1 MRVTARRRERSV
13 TIRDAVFDELEQ
25 VILREME
32 RSRLP
37 GLAITLVK
45 GHDIVWSRGYGLA
58 DIETG
63 LPVTPGT
70 VFPACSVT
78 KPVIATAIM
87 QWHERGAFG
96 LDDPVNTHLGA
107 VKLQNE
113 WEQQSPVTIRHLLTH
128 SSGLPVGGAYPLGS
142 SFSTLEE
149 YVGAVARTVRPAGE
163 EVIYANGGYTVLGH
177 LVGRFAGY
185 PYEECIQ
192 EKVLAPLGMR
202 SSALERAPE
211 GVGLAAGYYVSGA
224 DGKSYR
230 AEFPP
235 PRVPGPSGSLYSTA
249 EDLARFLIAHL
260 NGGLCNGQRIL
271 REETADDM
279 KRVHART
286 GPAWRG
292 MGLGFMVDE
301 IGGRRL
307 FWHAG
312 NMEGWTTFICGS
324 PEEKAGVVLLINMGT
339 AETARSAIVHSAL
352 HALAAD
358 GRDTPA
364 RQRRT
369 PGRLPPAE
377 CERLTGRYVSNL
389 WARAEIGADEGILT
403 LRTDPFL
410 VDPVEAVSYLEPITA
425 GRFRV
430 HDGGFGGCEL
440 TFEFDANGNAN
451 SFVGGVYPFLFRR
464 SGDVPPDAAL
474 EEDADLAG
482 RWAGVVSTPIGPA
495 PAILEIVGAERA
507 KVTALT
513 AQRAELQDFSARNGH
528 LSGYFDV
535 AVGDLG
541 DWTVFLRLASIGG
554 KLQGRAY
561 ARGGLGEMPMEVEL
575 SRE

>member
-1 MRVTARRRERSV
+1 
-13 TIRDAVFDELEQ
+13 VFDELEQ

-32 RSRLP
+32 RGSLP
-37 GLAITLVK
+37 GLAVALVK
-45 GHDIVWSRGYGLA
+45 GDDIVWSKGYGLA
-58 DIETG
+58 DLEAG

-78 KPVIATAIM
+78 KPVVATAIM

-96 LDDPVNTHLGA
+96 LGDPVNAHMGA

-128 SSGLPVGGAYPLGS
+128 SSGLPVDQGYPLPS
-142 SFSTLEE
+142 SFSSLEE

-163 EVIYANGGYTVLGH
+163 EVVYANRGYAVLGH
-177 LVGRFAGY
+177 LVGRFAGC
-185 PYEECIQ
+185 PYEEYMQ
-192 EKVLAPLGMR
+192 ENIFAPLGMR

-211 GVGLAAGYYVSGA
+211 GAGLAAGYYVSGA
-224 DGKSYR
+224 DGKRYR

-235 PRVPGPSGSLYSTA
+235 PRFPGPAGSLFTTA

-260 NGGLCNGQRIL
+260 NGGVCDGRRIL
-271 REETADDM
+271 TEGTADDM

-286 GPAWRG
+286 GPAWTG

-301 IGGRRL
+301 IRGRRL

-312 NMEGWTTFICGS
+312 NMTGWTTFICGS
-324 PEEKAGVVLLINMGT
+324 PEKKAGVVLLINMGS

-352 HALAAD
+352 RAVAGD
-358 GRDTPA
+358 GHD
-364 RQRRT
+364 
-369 PGRLPPAE
+369 LPPATSQSGWRLPLAE
-377 CERLTGRYVSNL
+377 CEQLTGLYTSNL
-389 WARAEIGADEGILT
+389 FARADLGAEDGLLT
-403 LRTDPFL
+403 LRTDAFL
-410 VDPVEAVSYLEPITA
+410 VDPVEAVSYLEPIAA

-430 HDGGFGGCEL
+430 HDGGFGGWEL
-440 TFEFDANGNAN
+440 TFGFDADGNAT
-451 SFVGGVYPFLFRR
+451 SFVGGVYPWLFRR
-464 SGDVPPDAAL
+464 SGSVPSAVTV

-482 RWAGVVSTPIGPA
+482 RWAGVVSTPMGPV

-513 AQRAELQDFSARNGH
+513 AQRAELQDFGVRSGRA
-528 LSGYFDV
+528 SGYFEV
-535 AVGDLG
+535 ALGDLG
-541 DWTVFLRLASIGG
+541 EWTVFLRLAAIGG

-561 ARGGLGEMPMEVEL
+561 ARGELGEMPMDVEL
-575 SRE
+575 NRE

>member
-1 MRVTARRRERSV
+1 M
-13 TIRDAVFDELEQ
+13 FDEVEQ
-25 VILREME
+25 VILREMK

-37 GLAITLVK
+37 GLAVALVK
-45 GHDIVWSRGYGLA
+45 DEEIVWSKGYGLA
-58 DIETG
+58 DLEAG

-78 KPVIATAIM
+78 KPVVATAVM
-87 QWHERGAFG
+87 QWHERGAFA
-96 LDDPVNTHLGA
+96 LDDPVNVHMGA

-128 SSGLPVGGAYPLGS
+128 SSGLPVALAYPLGS
-142 SFSTLEE
+142 SFSSLEE

-163 EVIYANGGYTVLGH
+163 EVIYADWGYAVLGH
-177 LVGRFAGY
+177 LVGRFAGC
-185 PYEECIQ
+185 PYEEYIH
-192 EKVLAPLGMR
+192 ENLLDPLGMR
-202 SSALERAPE
+202 SSALSLAPA
-211 GVGLAAGYYVSGA
+211 GASLAAGYYVSGA
-224 DGKSYR
+224 DGKRYR
-230 AEFPP
+230 SDFRPDAGA
-235 PRVPGPSGSLYSTA
+235 PGPAGSLYSTA

-260 NGGLCNGQRIL
+260 NGGVRDGKRIL
-271 REETADDM
+271 LEETADDM

-301 IGGRRL
+301 VGGRRL

-312 NMEGWTTFICGS
+312 NGPAGSTFICGS
-324 PEEKAGVVLLINMGT
+324 REENVGVVLLINLAN

-358 GRDTPA
+358 GRDTPVGTSQDA
-364 RQRRT
+364 W
-369 PGRLPPAE
+369 RLPPAE
-377 CERLTGRYVSNL
+377 CERLTGRYISNL
-389 WARAEIGADEGILT
+389 WARAELRADEGILT
-403 LRTDPFL
+403 LRTEPGGTI
-410 VDPVEAVSYLEPITA
+410 DPVESVSYLERIGE

-430 HDGGFGGCEL
+430 HDGGFGGWEL
-440 TFEFDANGNAN
+440 TFEFAADGNAN

-464 SGDVPPDAAL
+464 SGDVLPAAAQ
-474 EEDADLAG
+474 DADLAG
-482 RWAGVVSTPIGPA
+482 RWAGIVSSPMGPV
-495 PAILEIVGAERA
+495 PVTLDIMDAERGS
-507 KVTALT
+507 VTALS
-513 AQRAELQDFSARNGH
+513 AQRAQLQDFSARNGH
-528 LSGYFDV
+528 LSGYFEV

-561 ARGGLGEMPMEVEL
+561 ARSGLGEMPMDVEL

>member
-1 MRVTARRRERSV
+1 M
-13 TIRDAVFDELEQ
+13 FDDVEQ

-32 RSRLP
+32 RGRLP
-37 GLAITLVK
+37 GVAVALVK
-45 GHDIVWSRGYGLA
+45 DDDIVWSKGYGLA
-58 DIETG
+58 DLEAG

-78 KPVIATAIM
+78 KPVVATAIM

-96 LDDPVNTHLGA
+96 LDDPVNAHMGA

-113 WEQQSPVTIRHLLTH
+113 WEQQSPVTVRHLLTH
-128 SSGLPVGGAYPLGS
+128 SSGLPVASAYPLGS

-163 EVIYANGGYTVLGH
+163 EVIYADWGYAVLGH
-177 LVGRFAGY
+177 LVGRFASC

-202 SSALERAPE
+202 SSALERAP
-211 GVGLAAGYYVSGA
+211 VGARLAAGYFVSGA
-224 DGKSYR
+224 DGKRYR

-235 PRVPGPSGSLYSTA
+235 PRVPGPAGSLYTTA

-260 NGGLCNGQRIL
+260 NGGVRDGKRML

-312 NMEGWTTFICGS
+312 NMVGWTTFICGLA
-324 PEEKAGVVLLINMGT
+324 EKKAGVVLLINMAS

-352 HALAAD
+352 RAVAGD
-358 GRDTPA
+358 GHDLPPA
-364 RQRRT
+364 TSQS
-369 PGRLPPAE
+369 GWRLPAAE
-377 CERLTGRYVSNL
+377 CERLTGRYVSNF
-389 WARAEIGADEGILT
+389 WARADLGGEDGILT

-410 VDPVEAVSYLEPITA
+410 IDPVEAVSYLEPIAA

-430 HDGGFGGCEL
+430 QDGGFGGWEL
-440 TFEFDANGNAN
+440 TFEFDGNGNAN
-451 SFVGGVYPFLFRR
+451 GFVGGVYPFLFRR
-464 SGDVPPDAAL
+464 SGDVPPAATL

-482 RWAGVVSTPIGPA
+482 RWAGIVSSPMGPV
-495 PAILEIVGAERA
+495 PVTLDIMDAERA
-507 KVTALT
+507 SVTALS
-513 AQRAELQDFSARNGH
+513 AERAELQDFGARSGRA
-528 LSGYFDV
+528 SGYFEV
-535 AVGDLG
+535 ALGDLG

-561 ARGGLGEMPMEVEL
+561 ARGGLGEMPMDVEL